1 MGVNTKALRLII
13 IIAATIV
20 TAASVSVT
28 GMIGWVGLVIPH
40 LSRMLIGSDYRKLMP
55 ASMLM
60 GACFLLLVDDVSR
73 LATTAEIPIGILTA
87 FIGAPFLGGEEKM
100 SVKIENLSFAY
111 GTHQV
116 LKNISLE
123 VGDGT
128 LVNVLGPN
136 GTGKSTLFRCILG
149 LYTSYHGSIIVNGK
163 DISKL
168 NIRERAREMAFI
180 PQSHKP
186 VYDYDVVDVVLMSSG
201 AGSGAFFSPK
211 KAHVDRALDALER
224 VGIGHLAHRPYT
236 RISGGE
242 QQLVLIARALAQNAN
257 TIIMDEPTSALD
269 YGNTVRV
276 LSCVRQL
283 STEGLTVI
291 QSTHQPDQA
300 FLYADKTLV
309 LFEGEVLAY
318 GSPKDAITAEL
329 ISKIYGVEVEVNS
342 LHDDRVR
349 VCVPKIE
356 IGR

>member
-1 MGVNTKALRLII
+1 
-13 IIAATIV
+13 
-20 TAASVSVT
+20 
-28 GMIGWVGLVIPH
+28 
-40 LSRMLIGSDYRKLMP
+40 
-55 ASMLM
+55 
-60 GACFLLLVDDVSR
+60 
-73 LATTAEIPIGILTA
+73 
-87 FIGAPFLGGEEKM
+87 M

-116 LKNISLE
+116 LRNISLE
-123 VGDGT
+123 VPDGT

-149 LYTSYHGSIIVNGK
+149 LYTSYHGTIIVNGK

-211 KAHVDRALDALER
+211 RTHVDRALEALDR

-283 STEGLTVI
+283 SEDGLTVI

-309 LFEGEVLAY
+309 LHEGEVLAY
-318 GSPKDAITAEL
+318 GPPKETITAEL
-329 ISKIYGVEVEVNS
+329 ISKIYNVEVEVNS
-342 LHDDRVR
+342 LYDDKVR
-349 VCVPKIE
+349 VCVPKRE
-356 IGR
+356 LMRR

>member
-1 MGVNTKALRLII
+1 
-13 IIAATIV
+13 
-20 TAASVSVT
+20 
-28 GMIGWVGLVIPH
+28 
-40 LSRMLIGSDYRKLMP
+40 
-55 ASMLM
+55 
-60 GACFLLLVDDVSR
+60 
-73 LATTAEIPIGILTA
+73 
-87 FIGAPFLGGEEKM
+87 M

-116 LKNISLE
+116 LRNISLE
-123 VGDGT
+123 VPDGT

-149 LYTSYHGSIIVNGK
+149 LYTSYHGTIIVNGK

-211 KAHVDRALDALER
+211 RTHVDRALEALDR

-283 STEGLTVI
+283 SEDGLTVI

-309 LFEGEVLAY
+309 LHEGEVLAY
-318 GSPKDAITAEL
+318 GPPKETITAEL
-329 ISKIYGVEVEVNS
+329 ISKIYNVDVEVNS
-342 LHDDRVR
+342 LYDDKVR
-349 VCVPKIE
+349 VCVPKRE
-356 IGR
+356 LMRR